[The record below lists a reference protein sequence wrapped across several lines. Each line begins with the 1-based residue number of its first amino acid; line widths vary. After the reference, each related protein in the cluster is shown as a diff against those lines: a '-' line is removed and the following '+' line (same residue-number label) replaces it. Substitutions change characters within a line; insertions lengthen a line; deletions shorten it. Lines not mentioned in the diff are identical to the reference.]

1 MGLKHSAS
9 VVKDGLVLYYDMYNR
24 RHSWLGEPTTNQL
37 PTDINLSV
45 YNNFPGDMQV
55 SLIKTN
61 EIYQGSPI
69 WRQTITPVTP
79 AGISYLTAQNNPGIG
94 VFHAAGGGAANQY
107 VGFSICYRSR
117 VVLSAVPLMT
127 SYSNIVGYN
136 VGNVGGNRNLPYRDG
151 WLRGMVVW
159 FDTVARADAKFW
171 AINPRSAVL
180 HTPIEVDW
188 TLPLREIRGN
198 GDSVS
203 APVFTTRPTNQALLD
218 LMGNHSI
225 NVNSLTY
232 TVQGDFSFNGSSD
245 SLSVTE
251 FNLGKGLNPWT
262 MSAWVKADRFLADL
276 GLEPIFSHSSGGPV
290 YSVMSVT
297 QGRIAYWVYQGQWNL
312 YRGDQYIIDGNH
324 HHLTWVNH
332 ADGSM
337 SMYVDGQLDATFPN
351 VTLSPGDNNPINMIG
366 GSWAGRFMGRIPVA
380 MRYTRA
386 LSADEVMQNYR
397 VHKDRVV

>member
-55 SLIKTN
+55 SLVKTN

-79 AGISYLTAQNNPGIG
+79 AGVSYLTAQNNPGIG
-94 VFHAAGGGAANQY
+94 VFHAGGGGAANQY

-117 VVLSAVPLMT
+117 VVLSTVPLMT

-151 WLRGMVVW
+151 WLRGMTVW

-171 AINPRSAVL
+171 AINPRAAVL
-180 HTPIEVDW
+180 NTPIEIEW
-188 TLPLREIRGN
+188 TLPLREIRPDGN
-198 GDSVS
+198 SVS
-203 APVFTTRPTNQALLD
+203 APVFTSRGVNQAIVD
-218 LMGNHSI
+218 VTGNHTVTI
-225 NVNSLTY
+225 NSLTY
-232 TVQGDFSFNGSSD
+232 NVQGDFSFNGSNN
-245 SLSVTE
+245 SLSVSE
-251 FNLGKGLNPWT
+251 FNLGNGTSAWT
-262 MSAWVKADRFLADL
+262 ICAWVKAERFTADL
-276 GLEPIFSHSSGGPV
+276 GLEPIFSNSSGGPV
-290 YSVMSVT
+290 YSVLCVSE
-297 QGRIAYWVYQGQWNL
+297 GRIAYWVYQNTWVRYLGTK
-312 YRGDQYIIDGNH
+312 YIIDGNH
-324 HHLTWVNH
+324 HHLTWVNN

-337 SMYVDGQLDATFPN
+337 GMYVDGVLDAVIGN
-351 VTLSPGDNNPINMIG
+351 VVLSPGIDNLINMIG
-366 GSWAGRFMGRIPVA
+366 GSWAGRFMGSIPIA

-386 LSADEVMQNYR
+386 LNATEVLQNYQF
-397 VHKDRVV
+397 HKNVVG